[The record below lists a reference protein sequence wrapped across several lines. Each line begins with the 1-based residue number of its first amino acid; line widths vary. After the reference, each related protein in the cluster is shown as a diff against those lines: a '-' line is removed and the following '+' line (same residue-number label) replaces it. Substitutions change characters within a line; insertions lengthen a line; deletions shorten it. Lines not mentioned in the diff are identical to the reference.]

1 MDRVG
6 PAVVSVVG
14 MIMLSACFAALGLF
28 TGSLFGFLVL
38 TGLLTATSI
47 GTSPLS
53 YTRVLVEHFHRRRGA
68 ALAVAVMGAGV
79 GAILIPCLL
88 VPFVA
93 AHGWRSAYLAVA
105 IVVAIAVI
113 PVAVLV
119 RGAAADTERAR
130 LHRAREPVAL
140 MSIVRTRVF
149 VLLGTLFFL
158 ASLAVFGTTVHFV
171 PMLSDAG
178 LPVAEVGKIGA
189 ILGFTILGG
198 RLFTGL
204 LHDRFPA
211 GRVTAALFC
220 LSAAGM
226 LALGLGGVKAALPA
240 AVAIGLGMGAEVDL
254 LAYLIARHFPPGQ
267 RNDEEADDG
276 EDDGAAD
283 VRGRGLDDLQRC
295 GEKIELVAATDDA
308 QRHHFCGSGFGRG
321 RFSRH
326 GASSLMGW
334 RWVRI
339 ETPTR
344 PLGLMVRDARQAA
357 LLTIRVE
364 HRADAA
370 MTARLVRVSLSS
382 FRSSMSSSRTNGR
395 SACVSAEIRIA
406 ALQPNPPRG
415 PQIIEHSPLCM
426 CIL

>member
-1 MDRVG
+1 MHDTTALSDQRNTTVWTQGRLLLGAFLGVSTGISSLYFYSLGPLMKPIAATYGWSRGEASLGPLVGILVGGLARPVIGRVMDRAG
-6 PAVVSVVG
+6 PTVVSVAG

-68 ALAVAVMGAGV
+68 ALAVAVMGTGV
-79 GAILIPCLL
+79 GAILIPYLL

-93 AHGWRSAYLAVA
+93 AHGWRSAYLALA
-105 IVVAIAVI
+105 IVVAIAVT

-149 VLLGTLFFL
+149 VLLGALFFL

-204 LHDRFPA
+204 LLDRFPA
-211 GRVTAALFC
+211 DRVTAALFC
-220 LSAAGM
+220 LSAAAI

-254 LAYLIARHFPPGQ
+254 LAYLIARHFPPSAFGTAYGGIYGLL
-267 RNDEEADDG
+267 NI
-276 EDDGAAD
+276 GAAI
-283 VRGRGLDDLQRC
+283 GPAAIGLIYDRTH
-295 GEKIELVAATDDA
+295 GYSVPMVVAAI
-308 QRHHFCGSGFGRG
+308 
-321 RFSRH
+321 
-326 GASSLMGW
+326 SL
-334 RWVRI
+334 I
-339 ETPTR
+339 F
-344 PLGLMVRDARQAA
+344 AA
-357 LLTIRVE
+357 LLALALDRPRLAPRYE
-364 HRADAA
+364 AA
-370 MTARLVRVSLSS
+370 A
-382 FRSSMSSSRTNGR
+382 
-395 SACVSAEIRIA
+395 
-406 ALQPNPPRG
+406 
-415 PQIIEHSPLCM
+415 PQHA
-426 CIL
+426 